1 MSVSD
6 IYDGVGVADP
16 YPLLAEL
23 RHETPVME
31 GDILARFAVPSQADY
46 ANSGRPV
53 YTVFRYEDVMNV
65 LRDTE
70 NWHSSLTAGV
80 FGTAVDNLLMT
91 AMDGDEH
98 KKIRPLIYPPFAK
111 ID

>member
-1 MSVSD
+1 MGERNIDKMADDFMSVSD

-31 GDILARFAVPSQADY
+31 GDILARFDVPSQADY

-53 YTVFRYEDVMNV
+53 YTVFRYEDVMKV
-65 LRDTE
+65 LRDPE
-70 NWHSSLTAGV
+70 NWHSSLNA
-80 FGTAVDNLLMT
+80 
-91 AMDGDEH
+91 DGFE
-98 KKIRPLIYPPFAK
+98 IGRAPCRERVGE
-111 ID
+111 